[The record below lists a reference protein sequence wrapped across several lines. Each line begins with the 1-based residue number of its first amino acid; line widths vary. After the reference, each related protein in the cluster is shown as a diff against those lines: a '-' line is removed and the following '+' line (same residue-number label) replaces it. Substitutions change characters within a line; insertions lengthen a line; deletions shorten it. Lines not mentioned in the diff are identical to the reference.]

1 MKIDTEKYSNKHPFL
16 TRIFRGLK
24 YYFLLFVR
32 KEDTSQSIAHG
43 LATGIFIGFLP
54 IIPFQTVVTIFF
66 CFLLRSNKVA
76 GIIGSTLITNPV
88 TAMPV
93 FYFQHFL
100 GRIFILH
107 DFSYDKFK
115 NLFAHISLS
124 NFNEFGHELLI
135 LFEMTTIGGVILGII
150 FYPAVYFIA
159 NKSVIRHRQ
168 LIAKKKAKYL
178 KSKKQWPKKTRPF

>member
-1 MKIDTEKYSNKHPFL
+1 MTIDTEKYINKHPLL
-16 TRIFRGLK
+16 TRIFRVIK

-32 KEDTSQSIAHG
+32 KEDTPQSIAHG

-66 CFLLRSNKVA
+66 CFLFKSNKVA

-115 NLFAHISLS
+115 NLFIHISLS

-135 LFEMTTIGGVILGII
+135 LFEMTAIGGLILGII
-150 FYPAVYFIA
+150 FYPVVFFLT
-159 NKSVIRHRQ
+159 NRSVIRHRK
-168 LIAKKKAKYL
+168 LIAKKK
-178 KSKKQWPKKTRPF
+178 SKISKFGNIWKKKNS

>member
-1 MKIDTEKYSNKHPFL
+1 MKIDTDKYRNKHPLL
-16 TRIFRGLK
+16 TRIFRAVK

-66 CFLLRSNKVA
+66 CFLFRSNKVA

-115 NLFAHISLS
+115 NLFIHISLS

-135 LFEMTTIGGVILGII
+135 LFEMMTIGGVIQGII

-159 NKSVIRHRQ
+159 NKSVIRHRE
-168 LIAKKKAKYL
+168 LIAEKKAK
-178 KSKKQWPKKTRPF
+178 KIKFGRIWKKNNN